1 MSNSLVHPVKIG
13 RFTLENPLALAP
25 MCGITDVVER
35 PKNRRFGAAMCFTQM
50 VSAEGYVRESN
61 RTRELLDYIPADAP
75 LGVQIFGSTPEILG
89 RVARDICDR
98 YDVQWIDLNMGCPVR
113 KVACHEAGSGLLKN
127 LPLVR
132 KIWESMRKALP
143 NENFTVKVRA
153 GWDDKSLV
161 IDELAEMADG
171 IGLDLLTI
179 HPRTRAQGYAGQADW
194 SRIARLKEKCKTTP
208 VFGSGDLLAP
218 QAVRAMIEQTGIDG
232 CSLARGA
239 IGNPWIFSRAL
250 SLLGGEDD
258 PGEPTAR
265 ELFET
270 ISLHLR
276 GSVEAYGEVR
286 GVKMFRPHLAGY
298 LRGRRNATTIRAK
311 IFNIKTAEHLEDEL
325 RAFLLDGRDDPDA
338 PAARLTQEVA

>member
-1 MSNSLVHPVKIG
+1 MTQSLANPVKIG
-13 RFTLENPLALAP
+13 RFTLEKPLALAP
-25 MCGITDVVER
+25 MCGITDVIER
-35 PKNRRFGAAMCFTQM
+35 PKNRKFGASLCFTQM

-61 RTRELLDYIPADAP
+61 RTRELLDYIPADDP
-75 LGVQIFGSTPEILG
+75 LGVQIFGSTPEVLA

-98 YDVQWIDLNMGCPVR
+98 YKVQWIDLNMGCPVR

-132 KIWESMRKALP
+132 QIWEAMRKALP

-179 HPRTRAQGYAGQADW
+179 HPRTRAQGYSGQADW
-194 SRIARLKEKCKTTP
+194 SRIARLKERCKTTP

-218 QAVRAMIEQTGIDG
+218 QAIRAMMEETGIDG

-239 IGNPWIFSRAL
+239 IGNPWIFSRGLAL
-250 SLLGGEDD
+250 LEGEAD
-258 PGEPTAR
+258 PGEPTNR
-265 ELFET
+265 ELFEV
-270 ISLHLR
+270 ICDHLR
-276 GSVEAYGEVR
+276 GCTRTYGDLR

-298 LRGRRNATTIRAK
+298 LRGRRNATQMRRQ
-311 IFNIKTAEHLEDEL
+311 IFGIKTAEELEDVL
-325 RAFLLDGRDDPDA
+325 RNFLMGEHIDPDA
-338 PAARLTQEVA
+338 SPRTQNQEVA